1 MWELTVVDE
10 ARLCVMECRMIRMM
24 CGARLADRLLTD
36 VLQDRV
42 GFVVK
47 IEDMISHVMHE
58 DIDSQ
63 ILQVME
69 VEITAKRKKVR
80 PRSLW

>member
-1 MWELTVVDE
+1 MFFRIEWV
-10 ARLCVMECRMIRMM
+10 
-24 CGARLADRLLTD
+24 
-36 VLQDRV
+36 
-42 GFVVK
+42 FVVK

-69 VEITAKRKKVR
+69 VEITVKKKKVR
-80 PRSLW
+80 PSSLW

>member
-1 MWELTVVDE
+1 MDE
-10 ARLCVMECRMIRMM
+10 ARLRVMECRMIRMM
-24 CGARLADRLLTD
+24 CGARLVDRLLTD